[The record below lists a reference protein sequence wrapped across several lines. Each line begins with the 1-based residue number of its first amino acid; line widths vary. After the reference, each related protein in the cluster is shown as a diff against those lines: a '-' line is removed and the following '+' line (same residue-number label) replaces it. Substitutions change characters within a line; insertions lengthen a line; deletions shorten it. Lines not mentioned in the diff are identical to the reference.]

1 MSNSTFRR
9 GLHKVGYQLRNT
21 RRKGKVLKSD
31 LKARVTFCKKIIAR
45 NLGIEFW
52 ENGIAMYVDG
62 VGFEYKSNP
71 YDHAK
76 SLGAREWRKVKEGLD
91 INCTSK
97 GNKEG
102 KTYVKFMVGMSHNT
116 GVVMCEPLT
125 ERMSGGY
132 YADLIKNTFGVAFIN
147 SGKSSRRMLQD
158 GDPSQNSKKAQNEMD
173 RANIKLFK
181 IPARSPDL
189 NPIENLFNQVRRS
202 IKQDSLRQMMNRES
216 KKKFTQRVK
225 KLFEDYSVTRIN
237 NLVESMPKRIK
248 MVLKARG
255 QRIKY

>member
-9 GLHKVGYQLRNT
+9 GLHKAGYKWGNT

-31 LKARVTFCKKIIAR
+31 LKARITFCKKIMAR

-52 ENGIAMYVDG
+52 QNGIAMYVDG

-76 SLGAREWRKVKEGLD
+76 SLGAREWRKIKEGLSV
-91 INCTSK
+91 NCTAK

-102 KTYVKFMVGMSHNT
+102 KTYVRFMVGISHSA

-125 ERMSGGY
+125 ERMSGEY
-132 YADLIKNTFGVAFIN
+132 YAELIKNTFGIAMVK

-158 GDPSQNSKKAQNEMD
+158 GCPSQNSKKTQNEMD

-216 KKKFTQRVK
+216 KKEFTQRVK
-225 KLFEDYSVTRIN
+225 KLIDEYSIHYTN
-237 NLVESMPKRIK
+237 
-248 MVLKARG
+248 
-255 QRIKY
+255 Q